1 MGDSRR
7 ALVLVDFFNPLNFKG
22 GDALAM
28 PALRAAER
36 TAALKAR
43 LRRAGVP
50 AIYANDNFGQ
60 WQSEFSTL
68 VSQCVALAGAPGA
81 IARLLAPQHGDRSI
95 LKPRHSA
102 FYGTPLE
109 FLLDELGSKTL
120 VLTGIAADACI
131 MITAHDAHIRK
142 FKLWVPRDCVASEKA
157 SFTQT
162 TLDHLERTTHAVTTS
177 SVARARP
184 AHKR

>member
-1 MGDSRR
+1 MPRR
-7 ALVLVDFFNPLNFKG
+7 ALLLIDFFNPLDFEG
-22 GDALAM
+22 GEALAL
-28 PALRAAER
+28 PALRAAKR

-60 WQSEFSTL
+60 WQSEFSSL
-68 VSQCVALAGAPGA
+68 VQQCIRLAGAPGA
-81 IARLLAPQHGDRSI
+81 IARLLAPQPGDRSI

-109 FLLDELGSKTL
+109 FLLEELGSKTL
-120 VLTGIAADACI
+120 ILTGIAADACI

-142 FKLWVPRDCVASEKA
+142 FKVWVPRDCVASERA
-157 SFTQT
+157 SYTRT
-162 TLDHLERTTHAVTTS
+162 TLAHLERTAHAITSTSRARERS
-177 SVARARP
+177 SVP
-184 AHKR
+184 KQ